1 MKNYQLDS
9 LILENFKTFKGQHFF
24 NFNELNIYTG
34 ANNSGKSTIIKAI
47 QLFSKGLEK
56 GDFPMI
62 DLMGSKGNFGEFN
75 DLVNWESK
83 SNNFKIGFFI
93 RIGKIETPFKVLFTF
108 KNGED
113 DSWGKRKGM
122 AVFSEIEIKN
132 ERGEVFFGIYNSAL
146 FEVNE
151 DNIEFDIDK
160 SYLEENGNYGLPF
173 KSSTEG
179 NCPGLVLLK
188 VNLPLLKTYIDKI
201 TEHDYADVLDRLN
214 QLKTNK
220 DNWWAEC
227 FNEEDYFVVDYDISH
242 LKIKDYVIELIEDG
256 YYNFGDFEIR
266 RALLFESDTKFEEDK
281 YIRLSKDT
289 GYEDFVKDVIGAVIF
304 EIDNALNVFRGR
316 NIIHVAYQHFSNHLL
331 EISPVNDYLHSV
343 FDLQEDSSF
352 MEFVYDSLQI
362 FGIDGIINIEQHQNS
377 YFELLFMPRVF
388 REIEEVGKKK
398 EDERR
403 EAEKRED
410 YKPGFRAV
418 ATNFRHWFMYS
429 FDKVKKEYLEDPNN
443 KMVNIADLGKG
454 AANIIGI
461 VLNVAS
467 ILFLY
472 AKEKNEKGWLRNL
485 RGKKPEKVIQKTIL
499 IEEPETFLHP
509 SWQARL
515 ADYFIFCINY
525 YKTKIENKQ
534 AKNQALKFIIE
545 THSVYLIQK
554 LQLLVAREKFDADAI
569 DILYFNDN
577 EQEEKCYKIPMR
589 KDGILKKGF
598 GTGFYDETANL
609 TADILNAQK
618 LN

>member
-9 LILENFKTFKGQHFF
+9 LILENFKTFKGQHVF

-47 QLFSKGLEK
+47 HLFSKGFEK

-62 DLMGSKGNFGEFN
+62 DLMGSKANFGEFA

-93 RIGKIETPFKVLFTF
+93 TIGKIETPFKVLFTF
-108 KNGED
+108 RNGED
-113 DSWGKRKGM
+113 DSWEKRKGM
-122 AVFSEIEIKN
+122 AVFSEIEIIN
-132 ERGEVFFGIYNSAL
+132 DTDEVFFGIYNSGL
-146 FEVNE
+146 LKVNE
-151 DNIEFDIDK
+151 YNIEFDFDK
-160 SYLEENGNYGLPF
+160 SYQKEHGNYELPF
-173 KSSTEG
+173 KSPTDG
-179 NCPGLVLLK
+179 NCPGLILLK
-188 VNLPLLKTYIDKI
+188 VNLPLLETYINKI
-201 TEHDYADVLDRLN
+201 TEHDYTEMLDRLN

-220 DNWWAEC
+220 KNWWVES
-227 FNEEDYFVVDYDISH
+227 FNENDFFVINNDISH
-242 LKIKDYVIELIEDG
+242 LKIKDFLNELIADG
-256 YYNFGDFEIR
+256 YCNIGDFEIR
-266 RALLFESDTKFEEDK
+266 NALLFENDIKFEQDK
-281 YIRLSKDT
+281 YINLCEKT
-289 GYEDFVKDVIGAVIF
+289 GYENFVKEVIGTVIF
-304 EIDNALNVFRGR
+304 EVDDALKVFRGR
-316 NIIHVAYQHFSNHLL
+316 NIIHLAYQHFSNHLL
-331 EISPVNDYLHSV
+331 EISPVNDYLRTV

-362 FGIDGIINIEQHQNS
+362 FGIDGIINIKHHLNS
-377 YFELLFMPRVF
+377 YFELLFMQGISRV
-388 REIEEVGKKK
+388 IEDVERKNEEDKKK
-398 EDERR
+398 RENERR
-403 EAEKRED
+403 KNEEDVKFNFCFNAGPKPFGSYKEK
-410 YKPGFRAV
+410 
-418 ATNFRHWFMYS
+418 
-429 FDKVKKEYLEDPNN
+429 YLEDPDN

-454 AANIIGI
+454 AAQIIGI

-472 AKEKNEKGWLRNL
+472 EKEKEEKEKLPRLMGR
-485 RGKKPEKVIQKTIL
+485 KPEKVIQKTIL

-515 ADYFIFCINY
+515 ADYFIFCIDF
-525 YKTKIENKQ
+525 YKTKTREKETENQ
-534 AKNQALKFIIE
+534 PLKFIIE

-554 LQLLVAREKFDADAI
+554 LQLLVAREKFDADSI

-577 EQEEKCYKIPMR
+577 EQAEKCYKIPMR

-598 GTGFYDETANL
+598 GSGFYDETANL